1 MFLALDAVEELG
13 AVDYPRCSTVLARD
27 FGRVSHP
34 GNSGHWQILFA
45 RCAVRFGCVP
55 ITLQVIDDPGRSTI
69 RTFDLR

>member
-27 FGRVSHP
+27 FGRVLHP
-34 GNSGHWQILFA
+34 VNSGHCQSLVA

-55 ITLQVIDDPGRSTI
+55 MTIQVIDDPGRSTI
-69 RTFDLR
+69 QALYLR